1 MFSRKVYLLFLSISL
16 VVNLS
21 LIAFI
26 KTPNF
31 LRKRENSEL
40 QLSLESFSLK
50 DHKTKAEKKS
60 NSNTKP
66 EKVNK
71 KENIQKQKRKAKIR
85 DTEKFRKTK
94 NVKPKIRREIKNP
107 TNYEKQ
113 LKTHNKLNS
122 KEASHKTPKVETT
135 TKNKLT
141 KPSGEKNN
149 LNSKGKSQNLKE
161 DKQKTFKEV
170 RENRIGLKTESGKP
184 LRKSDYLK
192 EVLREIER
200 NKYYPLIARRMGIE
214 GSVELLIVINDKGKL
229 ERVTVLKA
237 SSEILSKAAVKT
249 LKKCSFPKPPGGKF
263 KGKIKINYVLK

>member
-50 DHKTKAEKKS
+50 DHKTKLEKKL
-60 NSNTKP
+60 NSNAKP
-66 EKVNK
+66 KKVNK
-71 KENIQKQKRKAKIR
+71 KKNIQKRKNKAK
-85 DTEKFRKTK
+85 FRNTK
-94 NVKPKIRREIKNP
+94 RLKKPKIRKEIENP
-107 TNYEKQ
+107 TNHKEQSKIY
-113 LKTHNKLNS
+113 NKLNS
-122 KEASHKTPKVETT
+122 RETSHKTPKTETIKKT
-135 TKNKLT
+135 KLT
-141 KPSGEKNN
+141 KPSGEKTN

-170 RENRIGLKTESGKP
+170 RENGIGLKTESGKP
-184 LRKSDYLK
+184 LRKSNYLK